1 MERQLWRLQ
10 DLSVGGAFGFTLEL
24 YFLSI
29 KQLLS
34 TFTSPPKEIHK
45 TLYVKTLKAITADW
59 ENFTDNGTDPQGTLQ
74 IILNL
79 VYDIAVQ
86 DRGIFSN
93 FGYPTYITNELLDL
107 LGRMIESQPQPAAFI
122 DDAMRELWPD
132 HPSQPG
138 IVRDREFR
146 DSAFMAILSHNRPYA
161 ASLRVGPETE
171 NVGALEL
178 VERLSHHSEVPNGPR
193 RALTPGL
200 VLPPSPRIP
209 EAP

>member
-10 DLSVGGAFGFTLEL
+10 DLSVGGAVGFTLEL
-24 YFLSI
+24 CFLSI

-34 TFTSPPKEIHK
+34 TFRSPPKEIHK

-59 ENFTDNGTDPQGTLQ
+59 ENFTDKGTDSQGTLQ

-86 DRGIFSN
+86 DRGMFSN
-93 FGYPTYITNELLDL
+93 IGYPTYITDELLDL

-132 HPSQPG
+132 DPSQPG

-146 DSAFMAILSHNRPYA
+146 DSAFMAILSDSHNRSYA
-161 ASLRVGPETE
+161 ASFRSGPETE

-178 VERLSHHSEVPNGPR
+178 VERISRSTRWPTSRTDSWSRPASE
-193 RALTPGL
+193 
-200 VLPPSPRIP
+200 SSDS
-209 EAP
+209 